1 MVSPS
6 RATLK
11 GANKMKLF
19 FQILRHKIVQNR
31 MLTLAAILIVTVTSV
46 LYTFSST
53 LSNFNSTLILDKNN
67 KRKRSKSN
75 HYNPS
80 DVQTKAQKDEDYLIS
95 QLDKSCKNND
105 KDDDDFKLANLQSFG
120 FFKDIPCKSWNRMR
134 QITTKNE
141 MHAYPEQPLYRVN
154 IPHSWYQMNYE
165 PNFACM
171 FEQRIGGNGNGDGPK
186 VRLLL

>member
-11 GANKMKLF
+11 GTNKMKLF
-19 FQILRHKIVQNR
+19 LLHILRHKIVKNR
-31 MLTLAAILIVTVTSV
+31 MLAAMLAAILIVTST
-46 LYTFSST
+46 LYTFSLT
-53 LSNFNSTLILDKNN
+53 LSNFNSTLILSEQN
-67 KRKRSKSN
+67 KRKRPKSN

-80 DVQTKAQKDEDYLIS
+80 EVQVKSDEDYLIS

-105 KDDDDFKLANLQSFG
+105 KDDFKLANLQSFG
-120 FFKDIPCKSWNRMR
+120 FFKDVTCKSWNRMR
-134 QITTKNE
+134 QITAKNQR
-141 MHAYPEQPLYRVN
+141 HAYPEQPLYRVN

-186 VRLLL
+186 VRFLL